1 MPVSQQVTT
10 NFRQKPVR
18 SKPHLHLVSYC
29 GCVVSGCQWHR
40 PPVTLARLIQRL
52 MVARA
57 RDVEP
62 NPYVTWHHVRRAA
75 HAGTAVKPGDQFAV
89 GLCQDPHHLDLHQR
103 GEKTCAAEW
112 GIDLMQ
118 EAERLA
124 AAGRMLGF
132 LPP

>member
-1 MPVSQQVTT
+1 MTEVISRLKVPV
-10 NFRQKPVR
+10 VR
-18 SKPHLHLVSYC
+18 APKHETLVRFCSC
-29 GCVVSGCQWHR
+29 RVPGCRFNYPGDH
-40 PPVTLARLIQRL
+40 AG
-52 MVARA
+52 
-57 RDVEP
+57 DVH
-62 NPYVTWHHVRRAA
+62 VHHVRRSSNS
-75 HAGTAVKPGDQFAV
+75 GTGMKPGSDQTI
-89 GLCQDPHHLDLHQR
+89 GLCMRHHADLHQR